1 MNEDDLIS
9 LAARVLRADR
19 ASLSAATSYGSI
31 PEWDSVNHLR
41 LVMEVESA
49 FGVRY
54 PLERIPRLKTL
65 GDFMQGADRCA
76 AGTDSL

>member
-19 ASLSAATSYGSI
+19 ASLSTATSYGSI

-41 LVMEVESA
+41 LVMEAEQR
-49 FGVRY
+49 FGVHY
-54 PLERIPRLKTL
+54 PLERIPELKTID
-65 GDFMQGADRCA
+65 DFLSPG
-76 AGTDSL
+76 